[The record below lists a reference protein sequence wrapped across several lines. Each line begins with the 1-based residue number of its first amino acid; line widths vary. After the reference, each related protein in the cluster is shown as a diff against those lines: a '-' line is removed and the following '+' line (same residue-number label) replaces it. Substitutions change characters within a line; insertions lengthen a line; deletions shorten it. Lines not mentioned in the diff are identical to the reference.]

1 MAYQRDVCWASSES
15 TNNDHVYHTFE
26 DCHFVERIKDHGNL
40 IRLTVSG
47 ARRRGMYL
55 CFYCRNRQAESL
67 HRRI

>member
-1 MAYQRDVCWASSES
+1 MANQRDDCWASIES

-40 IRLTVSG
+40 ITLTVGEARWRGMDLCSFC
-47 ARRRGMYL
+47 RRRRVA
-55 CFYCRNRQAESL
+55 FL